1 MTASIFL
8 ERDEERF
15 GGESLDGFLKNMTE
29 MNLLLLILLSLDGF
43 LILLSNLV
51 KNLLLL
57 AWICTSVAEGGL

>member
-15 GGESLDGFLKNMTE
+15 GGESLDGFLKNVTE